1 MKILVTGGAGYIG
14 SHTCVELLNEGFE
27 VVVIDNFSN
36 SKSSSL
42 DAIKKITGKDFKF
55 YEIDYLDKDALNK
68 VFEENKIDAVINF
81 AGFKAVGES
90 VQKPIEYYTNNISG
104 ALNLLDVM
112 RKHNVK
118 KFVFSSSATV
128 YGNPEKIPLTEDC
141 KIGGTTNPY
150 GTSKLFIEQI
160 LKDIY
165 ASDNSWDI
173 IILRYFNP
181 VGAHE
186 SGLIGEDPKGIPNN
200 LMPYIAKVATKELK
214 ELSVFGNDYNTPDGT
229 GVRDYIHVV
238 DLAKGH
244 VLALNKLEKEGKG
257 LFIYNLGTGT
267 GYSVLDLVHAYE
279 KANNV
284 KVPYKIAP
292 RRDGD
297 IATCYSDP
305 TKAKNELGFVATKT
319 IEDMCHDSY
328 KFVTTGGHL
337 KELLQLKKLFGK
349 YDSYLITEKTDSTKK
364 LKDEYKEKMGYM
376 VFGTKDHML
385 TYPFKLLANCF
396 ISVYYFIKIRPK
408 YIVTTGTH
416 TAGPICYLGKIFGSK
431 IIYIETMAN
440 INRKTQTG
448 RLIYPIADLFIVQWE
463 SMLKIYPKAVYGGFI
478 F

>member
-173 IILRYFNP
+173 IILSYFNP

-305 TKAKNELGFVATKT
+305 TKARNELGFVATKT

-328 KFVTTGGHL
+328 KFVT
-337 KELLQLKKLFGK
+337 
-349 YDSYLITEKTDSTKK
+349 
-364 LKDEYKEKMGYM
+364 
-376 VFGTKDHML
+376 
-385 TYPFKLLANCF
+385 
-396 ISVYYFIKIRPK
+396 
-408 YIVTTGTH
+408 
-416 TAGPICYLGKIFGSK
+416 
-431 IIYIETMAN
+431 
-440 INRKTQTG
+440 RK
-448 RLIYPIADLFIVQWE
+448 
-463 SMLKIYPKAVYGGFI
+463 
-478 F
+478 